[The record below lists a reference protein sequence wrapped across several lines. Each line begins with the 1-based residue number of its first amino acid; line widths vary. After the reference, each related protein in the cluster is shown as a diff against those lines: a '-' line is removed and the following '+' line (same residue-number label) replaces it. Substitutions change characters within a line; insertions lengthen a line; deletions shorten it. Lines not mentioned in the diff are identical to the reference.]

1 MTTLDINGLK
11 VMKFLSQAQKE
22 VIAESHGISIES
34 INNRIEIWSVL
45 NDPDASKPDVVE
57 AQKEWIKIQQ
67 GIWPNVNA

>member
-22 VIAESHGISIES
+22 VIAKSHGISIES

-67 GIWPNVNA
+67 GIWPTVNA